1 MNERLDNHETFVS
14 SDSFPLDTS
23 ASALAEQTSRDKF
36 LDDFRAGYMIGS
48 RVGVFSVLSQARSEH
63 QEHSSPKNDGG
74 YISLS
79 KPLERKPN
87 QNYAPSYE
95 SAPDW
100 YHGYPANTPAFESD
114 SHSAGSSGGG
124 AGSRSQES
132 GIAPVQQD
140 GYEYQSVVPRS
151 SAGAQGH
158 ASSGRQSDAGSQSF
172 VSMPPQSGGASGW
185 SESRGAAMRSSGP
198 VEAAPIAKPGLEMRI
213 SIARNP
219 ERMDLATDIVNDI
232 IGGGTAAAYKEQIY
246 DLSAGER
253 LDLSRDLHAT
263 VADYNQQL
271 GLTPGLDKEAL
282 VVDVRVGRDD
292 EYVNDIDILRGFSSA
307 AEPERSLER
316 IDLYDP
322 GFLTGLRSEGRE
334 VDQKQAL
341 DAVTAPY
348 EMLARA
354 SLQATEAV
362 NKRNPG
368 DTVALRE
375 ARERSLEGHDD
386 YAVEKMLKDQYYSLS
401 DRDDRAEALAENLK
415 LNFAHPH
422 SILLTENTRPLFVES
437 SMTARNELRP
447 SREVRELTDS
457 FRTISK
463 W

>member
-1 MNERLDNHETFVS
+1 
-14 SDSFPLDTS
+14 
-23 ASALAEQTSRDKF
+23 
-36 LDDFRAGYMIGS
+36 
-48 RVGVFSVLSQARSEH
+48 
-63 QEHSSPKNDGG
+63 
-74 YISLS
+74 
-79 KPLERKPN
+79 
-87 QNYAPSYE
+87 E

-100 YHGYPANTPAFESD
+100 YHDYPNNAPAYESYP
-114 SHSAGSSGGG
+114 HSAGGSVAG

-140 GYEYQSVVPRS
+140 GYESPSYVPS
-151 SAGAQGH
+151 YSAAGTGH
-158 ASSGRQSDAGSQSF
+158 LSSGSQSDAGSP
-172 VSMPPQSGGASGW
+172 VYPPSPSPSGSVGGW
-185 SESRGAAMRSSGP
+185 SEYSGVAMHSSGP
-198 VEAAPIAKPGLEMRI
+198 VETAPQVATGFEMR
-213 SIARNP
+213 SVIARNP
-219 ERMDLATDIVNDI
+219 ERMDLATDVVNDI
-232 IGGGTAAAYKEQIY
+232 ISGGTADNYKEQIY

-253 LDLSRDLHAT
+253 LEFARDLHAT

-322 GFLTGLRSEGRE
+322 GFFTGVKSEGRE

-375 ARERSLEGHDD
+375 ARKRSLEGHDD
-386 YAVEKMLKDQYYSLS
+386 YAVEKMLKDQYYSVS

-422 SILLTENTRPLFVES
+422 SILLTEDTRPLFVES

>member
-1 MNERLDNHETFVS
+1 MNENLDHQGNSRIAVS
-14 SDSFPLDTS
+14 PESVAASGRNYYQENGEPGNLQSTEAFSS
-23 ASALAEQTSRDKF
+23 AQADANTRFADEV
-36 LDDFRAGYMIGS
+36 Y
-48 RVGVFSVLSQARSEH
+48 FSPRTY
-63 QEHSSPKNDGG
+63 GG
-74 YISLS
+74 YPRRGNSYDQGFY
-79 KPLERKPN
+79 PN
-87 QNYAPSYE
+87 HAPSYE
-95 SAPDW
+95 SAPNR
-100 YHGYPANTPAFESD
+100 YHGYPNNAPAYEGYP
-114 SHSAGSSGGG
+114 HSAGSSGGG

-140 GYEYQSVVPRS
+140 GYEYQSVVPS
-151 SAGAQGH
+151 YSAAGTGN

-172 VSMPPQSGGASGW
+172 APMPPQSGSASGW
-185 SESRGAAMRSSGP
+185 SEYSGAVMHSSGP
-198 VEAAPIAKPGLEMRI
+198 VEGAPTVTPGFEMR
-213 SIARNP
+213 SLIARNP

-232 IGGGTAAAYKEQIY
+232 ISGGTAAAYKEKIS

-253 LDLSRDLHAT
+253 LDLARDLHAT

-271 GLTPGLDKEAL
+271 GLTPGLDKAAL
-282 VVDVRVGRDD
+282 VVDVRVGRND
-292 EYVNDIDILRGFSSA
+292 EYVNDIDILRGSSSA
-307 AEPERSLER
+307 AEPERVMER

-322 GFLTGLRSEGRE
+322 GFWTGVRSEGRE

-386 YAVEKMLKDQYYSLS
+386 YAVEKMLKDQYYSVS
-401 DRDDRAEALAENLK
+401 DLDDRAEQLAENLK
-415 LNFAHPH
+415 LNFANP
-422 SILLTENTRPLFVES
+422 SSLLLTENTRPLFAES

-447 SREVRELTDS
+447 SREVKELTDS